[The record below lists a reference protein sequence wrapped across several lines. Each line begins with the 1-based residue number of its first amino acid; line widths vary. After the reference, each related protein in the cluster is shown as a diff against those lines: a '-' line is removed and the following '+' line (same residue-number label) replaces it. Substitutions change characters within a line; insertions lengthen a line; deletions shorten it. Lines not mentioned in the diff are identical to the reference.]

1 MVNRTHTHR
10 VLLLA
15 SMLAVV
21 GGVLFY
27 VFNANG
33 VFDRSAFLTLRLASA
48 PTPIPTSAPLAPQ
61 VKEAR
66 YPSSDG
72 KKILIVKTTKHA
84 QDTSTYAFSV
94 TTQATQS
101 GQLLF
106 TKSIKT
112 PTTLT
117 VPFNAWSPDNRFFFI
132 QEHMGSNINTHVYA
146 SSGKPFADGELSHN
160 VTMLFAEKESTYMLK
175 EITGW
180 AAPTLLLV
188 NTKHVYFEKDGP
200 SFWFDVTRNTVTR
213 LSTSFQ

>member
-10 VLLLA
+10 VLILA

-21 GGVLFY
+21 GGVFFY
-27 VFNANG
+27 VFNMTG
-33 VFDRSAFLTLRLASA
+33 IFHRSTSLTQRRA
-48 PTPIPTSAPLAPQ
+48 PTPVPSSAPLAPQ

-72 KKILIVKTTKHA
+72 KKILIVKTTKHT
-84 QDTSTYAFSV
+84 QDTSTFAFSV
-94 TTQATQS
+94 TTQTSQS

-106 TKSIKT
+106 TKSVNT

-117 VPFNAWSPDNRFFFI
+117 VPFNAWSPDNRYFFI
-132 QEHMGSNINTHVYA
+132 QEHMGTNIITHVYA
-146 SSGKPFADGELSHN
+146 SSGQPFADGELSHN
-160 VTMLFAEKESTYMLK
+160 VNLFFAEKEASYLLK

-188 NTKHVYFEKDGP
+188 NTKYVDSEKNGP
-200 SFWFDVTRNTVTR
+200 TFWFDVTRNTVTR